1 MLFYSSIYTL
11 SSLCKVEK
19 EREKPWRKTLAQQ
32 ISYRGLVITLLM
44 ILHFVFFF
52 FFEEGYNFKTRSSY
66 SNSGLKYINQ
76 KKKEVLSD

>member
-44 ILHFVFFF
+44 ILNFCLF

-76 KKKEVLSD
+76 KKEVLSD